1 MTEKRKKVEEYILKT
16 ISIMDPSKTNTDR
29 YKKIFESMDDKQFD
43 SFMKQLRDKKAK
55 LCLYAPNMK
64 INLQTEDLY
73 KAADYVGAHI
83 FEKIEMYDP
92 ATNTKYTPPHEF
104 MVLRLPIRRVKQY
117 QMHKMSVPESD
128 RRIDMLTGQ
137 VVKPDKAAAFS
148 FVEMQIMHGRGLDNT
163 IMEFMKLRGG
173 DIHAYATMK
182 QSLEETGEFAQS
194 SLPEDSVNRSVVTT
208 DLILKC
214 MLIDNNYLDR
224 G

>member
-1 MTEKRKKVEEYILKT
+1 MTEKRKKIEDYIIKT
-16 ISIMDPSKTNTDR
+16 VSIMDPSKTNANR
-29 YKKIFESMDDKQFD
+29 YRKIFSGMDDKQFHA
-43 SFMKQLRDKKAK
+43 FMQKLKDKKAK

-64 INLQTEDLY
+64 INLQAEDLY
-73 KAADYVGAHI
+73 KAADFTNAKI
-83 FEKIEMYDP
+83 FEKVEMVDP
-92 ATNTKYTPPHEF
+92 ATNTKYIPPHEF
-104 MVLRLPIRRVKQY
+104 MILRLPVRRVKQY

-128 RRIDMLTGQ
+128 KRIDMLTGQ

-182 QSLEETGEFAQS
+182 QSLEETGEFSQE
-194 SLPEDSVNRSVVTT
+194 SLPDDTVNRSVVTT